1 MGLISEVKCGRCDR
15 RYSGLRARCPYCGA
29 RRGKRGKH
37 AKDYDNSKGRFVIG
51 LILVLVLVVAVIV
64 VIATSTINNPAD
76 NADDE
81 SQQTQQGGNVGTS
94 DDITNVE
101 GTGAGTTAGNED
113 GEADSVVPD
122 DDAVTGEDTTGEDV
136 SGVAAA
142 VNDLY
147 IVSSWSDEPQGDFT
161 ASVGDVI
168 EFDFVTDPELEDPD
182 VLWETSDDSVFVI
195 LQTGEFTAVG
205 EGSATLKLT
214 VNGVS
219 EELYVYVN

>member
-15 RYSGLRARCPYCGA
+15 KYSGLRARCPYCGA

-51 LILVLVLVVAVIV
+51 LILVLVLVIAVIV
-64 VIATSTINNPAD
+64 VIATSTTNNPSD
-76 NADDE
+76 KPEDE

-101 GTGAGTTAGNED
+101 GAGAGTTETNDDNGTS
-113 GEADSVVPD
+113 SVVPD
-122 DDAVTGEDTTGEDV
+122 GDDVTDEETTGGDV

-147 IVSSWSDEPQGDFT
+147 IVSSWSNDPQGDFT

-214 VNGVS
+214 VNGVT